1 MSKFGQMVVLTSGAR
16 GVHHYPHLIHILWHK
31 AVLVRWSRYC
41 CVKMFQVERKDG
53 VEVRMILAAI
63 VVVVEV
69 HLEVG
74 PPYAGQDPALVH
86 WYTLSPSA
94 LCCRI
99 GSACTAR

>member
-16 GVHHYPHLIHILWHK
+16 GAHHYPHLIHILWHK

-63 VVVVEV
+63 VVWWRRRCTLRWGHHMLARILHWCTGTPCHPV
-69 HLEVG
+69 HCA
-74 PPYAGQDPALVH
+74 AG
-86 WYTLSPSA
+86 
-94 LCCRI
+94 
-99 GSACTAR
+99 